1 MKNLST
7 MTIAQIRA
15 HIKSINRPG
24 EAYLRALE
32 QDPRAGVRTL
42 AEQVRK
48 KQKAQAREKARLE
61 QMLTIEKKL
70 RERGIQH
77 IAGVDEAGRGPLA
90 GPVVAAAVI
99 LPPDTLIPGLNDSKA
114 LSEKRRA
121 ELFETIHNTA
131 LAIGVGKASPQEI
144 DKYNIRNATHHA
156 MCEALASL
164 NISPNRVLIDG
175 NTLPGSPFPEQA
187 VIGGD
192 RKSLSIAAASVIAKV
207 TRDRLMI
214 DYHAQYPAYGFA
226 HHKGYGSAD
235 HLAALQKHGPCPIHR
250 QSFRGVFEA
259 RSSEDFKI
267 FAEGIR
273 AAMSLDQL
281 QAIGKTIAIASKHIP
296 QDEVHALRL
305 LFRKQR
311 TRLQQSGPK
320 GEQLAEKF
328 IEQKGYKIRARGFRA
343 LGGEIDLIA
352 EKNNVLIFVE
362 VKTATTPH
370 FGQPETRVTPAKQ
383 AQIIKIAKAYLKQH
397 PDHAAPRFD
406 VIAVDLTQP
415 HPVIRHYENAFTA
428 QDQSPNFPS

>member
-32 QDPRAGVRTL
+32 QDPRAGIRTL
-42 AEQVRK
+42 AEQLRK

-121 ELFETIHNTA
+121 ELFEIIHNTA
-131 LAIGVGKASPQEI
+131 LAIGVGKASPKEI

-164 NISPNRVLIDG
+164 NISPNRILIDG
-175 NTLPGSPFPEQA
+175 NALPGSPFPEQA

-273 AAMSLDQL
+273 AAMNLDQL
-281 QAIGKTIAIASKHIP
+281 QAIGKTIASASKHIP
-296 QDEVHALRL
+296 QDDVHALRM

-383 AQIIKIAKAYLKQH
+383 AQIIKIAKAYLRQH
-397 PDHAAPRFD
+397 PDHAAPQFD

-415 HPVIRHYENAFTA
+415 HPAIRHYENAFTA
-428 QDQSPNFPS
+428 

>member
-1 MKNLST
+1 
-7 MTIAQIRA
+7 MTVVQIRD
-15 HIKSINRPG
+15 HIKSANLPD

-32 QDPRAGVRTL
+32 QDTRAGVRAI

-48 KQKAQAREKARLE
+48 KQKAQARENARLE

-121 ELFETIHNTA
+121 ELFETIHNIA
-131 LAIGVGKASPQEI
+131 LAIGIGKASPREI
-144 DKYNIRNATHHA
+144 DRYNIRNATHHA
-156 MCEALASL
+156 MCEALAALS
-164 NISPNRVLIDG
+164 ISPDRVLIDG
-175 NTLPGSPFPEQA
+175 NAVPGSPFPEQS

-226 HHKGYGSAD
+226 GHKGYGSAD

-250 QSFRGVFEA
+250 RSFRGVIEA
-259 RSSEDFKI
+259 RRSEDFKI
-267 FAEGIR
+267 FAKGIR
-273 AAMSLDQL
+273 TAMNLDQL
-281 QAIGKTIAIASKHIP
+281 QAIGKTIASASKHIP
-296 QDEVHALRL
+296 QDDVHALRM

-328 IEQKGYKIRARGFRA
+328 LKQKGYSIRVRGFRA
-343 LGGEIDLIA
+343 LGGEIDIIA
-352 EKNNVLIFVE
+352 VKNNILIFVE
-362 VKTATTPH
+362 VKTATTSH
-370 FGQPETRVTPAKQ
+370 FGQPEAWVTPAKQ
-383 AQIIKIAKAYLKQH
+383 AQIIKVAQAYLHQRS
-397 PDHAAPRFD
+397 DHAALRFD
-406 VIAVDLTQP
+406 VIAIDLTQSR
-415 HPVIRHYENAFTA
+415 PVIRHYENAFTA
-428 QDQSPNFPS
+428 